1 MKHRLFLLII
11 FFAQAAM
18 LTGCLYE
25 YMMPPD
31 ICGIYKGT
39 RTLKYFPGEVV
50 ILDIQ
55 EVNEKGIS
63 GTMSYVSDTSLYSV
77 SFEGEWRESDSSVD
91 IHFTEKTVL
100 ARINYTVA
108 PLCSYRAS
116 ISSGFLDGTYTI
128 SNRTYDFSARRQTS
142 EAIETYDSSTDSDIV
157 EE

>member
-1 MKHRLFLLII
+1 MKHRLFVMII
-11 FFAQAAM
+11 FVVQVAM

-25 YMMPPD
+25 DMMPPD

-63 GTMSYVSDTSLYSV
+63 GTMSYASDTSLYSV

-91 IHFTEKTVL
+91 IHFTEKAVL

-108 PLCSYRAS
+108 PLYSYRAS
-116 ISSGFLDGTYTI
+116 ISSGFLDGTYKI
-128 SNRTYDFSARRQTS
+128 SNRTYDFTAKRQTS
-142 EAIETYDSSTDSDIV
+142 EAIEAYDRSTDSDT
-157 EE
+157 EEE